1 MKMKY
6 IAPAIEKIEMEE
18 VMDELFRASKPTDL
32 IDHTQDPKYEDED
45 APGFIGWGDGL
56 DIE

>member
-1 MKMKY
+1 MKARY
-6 IAPAIEKIEMEE
+6 IAPTIELIEMEE
-18 VMDELFRASKPTDL
+18 VMDNLFRASKTTSL

-45 APGFIGWGDGL
+45 VPGFIGWGDGD